1 MRMSRKNDIV
11 LFVIMVSFWALNYPL
26 VKFALNYVDS
36 FTLLFYRILI
46 SLVGILII
54 FNRKLRFNIRR
65 NEIIPLFILSM
76 LNVFIFMELW
86 FIAETTISSSLS
98 AILIYT
104 YPVISTLLS
113 IIFLKESYNRYV
125 ILGII
130 LGFSGVI
137 VIFFHGLISGLG
149 IGVLIAFLGSV
160 SWASGT
166 IYYKKYLGGTER
178 ETTNFY
184 QFAFA
189 IVPALMVAGV
199 FQPNITLFE
208 PNLTFLIIVI
218 IIGFPGTAIAYYA
231 FLHLNREYRVSTISS
246 FLFLVPALSV
256 IFSIFLLNEIP
267 SVYEIAGLLLVSIG
281 IIFSAKGINK

>member
-1 MRMSRKNDIV
+1 MKMSRKNDIV

-113 IIFLKESYNRYV
+113 IIFLKES
-125 ILGII
+125 
-130 LGFSGVI
+130 
-137 VIFFHGLISGLG
+137 
-149 IGVLIAFLGSV
+149 
-160 SWASGT
+160 T
-166 IYYKKYLGGTER
+166 
-178 ETTNFY
+178 
-184 QFAFA
+184 
-189 IVPALMVAGV
+189 
-199 FQPNITLFE
+199 
-208 PNLTFLIIVI
+208 
-218 IIGFPGTAIAYYA
+218 
-231 FLHLNREYRVSTISS
+231 
-246 FLFLVPALSV
+246 
-256 IFSIFLLNEIP
+256 
-267 SVYEIAGLLLVSIG
+267 
-281 IIFSAKGINK
+281 

>member
-1 MRMSRKNDIV
+1 MSRRNDLI
-11 LFVIMVSFWALNYPL
+11 LFAVMVSFWALNYPL

-36 FTLLFYRILI
+36 FTLLFYRILF
-46 SLVGILII
+46 SLLGVVLI
-54 FNRKLRFNIRR
+54 FNKKLRFRIRR
-65 NEIIPLFILSM
+65 KAIPFLFVLSM

-104 YPVISTLLS
+104 YPVLTTLLS
-113 IIFLKESYNRYV
+113 IIFLKERYNRYV
-125 ILGII
+125 ILGIA

-149 IGVLIAFLGSV
+149 IGVAIAILGSI

-166 IYYKKYLGGTER
+166 IFFKKYLGGVER

-184 QFAFA
+184 QFAFS
-189 IVPALMVAGV
+189 IIPAFLVAGA
-199 FQPNITLFE
+199 FQPGITLLE
-208 PNLTFLIIVI
+208 PSPVFLLIALIMGI
-218 IIGFPGTAIAYYA
+218 PGTAIAYYA
-231 FLHLNREYRVSTISS
+231 FLHLIREYRVSTISS

-256 IFSIFLLNEIP
+256 IFGMVLLNEMP
-267 SVYEIAGLLLVSIG
+267 SVYEISGLALVSIG
-281 IIFSAKGINK
+281 IVFSAKGSVK